1 MTANGGSLMNR
12 IKRLLH
18 KLNNNTQHAWK
29 APLSIASLALIATL
43 SVGASNFQAH
53 ADDTAKK
60 SPVATVEEEI
70 TDARAEV
77 MLKITDA
84 LLAGKLTP
92 AEAAQKIISF
102 EEGVVEKMEYLRGIQ
117 ERIEHAVT
125 SGEMT
130 REEANA
136 KYGAMLKDKKENP
149 GNERAKAY
157 LKKVAG
163 EIKEAIANGTMTSE
177 EGKAKYAE
185 AEARIEKRMSQKN
198 AGNKRV
204 EAYLT
209 KVGAEIKEAVASGEM
224 TPEEG
229 KAKYAKTVEALKQRM
244 MASKSKGQSKQIT
257 KEEYD
262 AAASKMARMVKAGE
276 ITREQMQERLE
287 AMGSAMRESMRG
299 GDRGDMSDDC
309 MALRRRLGQ
318 AVRNGDMT
326 REEAKKVWEDECG

>member
-1 MTANGGSLMNR
+1 MNR

-18 KLNNNTQHAWK
+18 KLNNNTHNAWK

-117 ERIEHAVT
+117 QRIEHAVD

-130 REEANA
+130 REEADA
-136 KYGAMLKDKKENP
+136 KYGAMLKDKKKGL

-157 LKKVAG
+157 LNKVAG

-177 EGKAKYAE
+177 EGKARYAE
-185 AEARIEKRMSQKN
+185 AEARIEQRMAQKN
-198 AGNKRV
+198 AGNKRL
-204 EAYLT
+204 EAYLE
-209 KVGAEIKEAVASGEM
+209 KVGAEIKEAVANGTM

-229 KAKYAKTVEALKQRM
+229 KAKYAETVEAVKQRM
-244 MASKSKGQSKQIT
+244 MGAKSKDKSKLIT
-257 KEEYD
+257 KEAYVE
-262 AAASKMARMVKAGE
+262 ASAKMARMVKAGE

-287 AMGSAMRESMRG
+287 AMGSVMRESARG
-299 GDRGDMSDDC
+299 EDRGEISDDC
-309 MALRRRLGQ
+309 MALRRKLGE
-318 AVRNGDMT
+318 AVRNGEMT
-326 REEAKKVWEDECG
+326 REEAGKIWEEEGC